1 MSGHHVIKKNRKDFS
16 KVSLFRITRRGT
28 RMGPNGQRYSK
39 FFSEKNDSLF
49 GQHCFTGQAD
59 QIDMTLKD

>member
-28 RMGPNGQRYSK
+28 RMGRNGHFFFFIDIVLSRYS
-39 FFSEKNDSLF
+39 EK
-49 GQHCFTGQAD
+49 
-59 QIDMTLKD
+59 

>member
-1 MSGHHVIKKNRKDFS
+1 MLLQKSKRFF
-16 KVSLFRITRRGT
+16 KVSLFRITRRST

-49 GQHCFTGQAD
+49 GQHYFTGQAD
-59 QIDMTLKD
+59 QIDITLKD